1 MSIVLPRVI
10 PPKKPTQT
18 NSQRPF
24 KWLHSSELTETLP
37 EAASLLPL
45 KAPGSIQNS
54 NTMMVDV
61 QASSATNYI
70 CRCVSS
76 GAEAAGAGLQALHLM
91 EQAPEVP
98 K

>member
-1 MSIVLPRVI
+1 
-10 PPKKPTQT
+10 
-18 NSQRPF
+18 
-24 KWLHSSELTETLP
+24 
-37 EAASLLPL
+37 
-45 KAPGSIQNS
+45 
-54 NTMMVDV
+54 MVDV